1 MTSSDIPVRVVIVD
15 DDPFVRRSL
24 TRLLGSFGAAVVG
37 DAADGSLAIE
47 AVRAHH
53 PDVVLMDVSMPVLG
67 GPEAT
72 VEILRLAPSSR
83 VIAMTSLGTERALT
97 SMIAAGARGFLHK
110 ERLFDELEQA
120 IEVVMAG
127 DGFAS
132 PRATAQLMRRAA
144 DDSTDSDRQRAR
156 ERFAT
161 LTEREREVAVLVAQ
175 GASNPAIAERLYIGV
190 TTVKNHLA
198 QIHAKFGVAQRS
210 HVTVIVDR
218 AGHGPDLG

>member
-1 MTSSDIPVRVVIVD
+1 MRVLIVD

-24 TRLLGSFGAAVVG
+24 TRLLASFGATVAG
-37 DAADGSLAIE
+37 DAADGSAAIE

-53 PDVVLMDVSMPVLG
+53 PDIVLMDVSMPVLG
-67 GPEAT
+67 GPAAT
-72 VEILRLAPSSR
+72 AEILRLAPSTR

-97 SMIAAGARGFLHK
+97 SMIAAGAQGFLHK

-132 PRATAQLMRRAA
+132 PRATAQLMKRAA
-144 DDSTDSDRQRAR
+144 EDSTDADRARAR
-156 ERFAT
+156 ELFAS
-161 LTEREREVAVLVAQ
+161 LTDREREVAMLVAQ
-175 GASNPAIAERLYIGV
+175 GSSNPAIAQQLYLGLS
-190 TTVKNHLA
+190 TVKNHLS

-218 AGHGPDLG
+218 AGHGPQLG